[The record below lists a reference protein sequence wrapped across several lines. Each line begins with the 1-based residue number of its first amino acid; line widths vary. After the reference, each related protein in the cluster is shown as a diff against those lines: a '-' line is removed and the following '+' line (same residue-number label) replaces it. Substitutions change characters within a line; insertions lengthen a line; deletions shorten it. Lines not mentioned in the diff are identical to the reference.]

1 VRAYLE
7 GGAEPGFYL
16 IAGDSAYPISPVLV
30 KPYNNR
36 EELNNAL
43 NKLFNQRLSAIRTI
57 MSENVFAMWKW
68 RFPILRMM
76 RAHFHAARIII
87 IATAILH
94 NIGIR
99 MGEAEVVDDD
109 EVLNFLRVVI
119 EEMDE
124 AEAARPGEAAE
135 IAAEDA
141 AVAVAQEDGVAPVND
156 PVRRVQGQLRRD
168 QLRDGMPPRG
178 RGRRRR
184 L

>member
-1 VRAYLE
+1 
-7 GGAEPGFYL
+7 
-16 IAGDSAYPISPVLV
+16 
-30 KPYNNR
+30 
-36 EELNNAL
+36 
-43 NKLFNQRLSAIRTI
+43 
-57 MSENVFAMWKW
+57 
-68 RFPILRMM
+68 
-76 RAHFHAARIII
+76 
-87 IATAILH
+87 
-94 NIGIR
+94 
-99 MGEAEVVDDD
+99 MGEAEVLDDD

-119 EEMDE
+119 EEMDEAE

-141 AVAVAQEDGVAPVND
+141 AVAVAQEDGVAPIND

>member
-1 VRAYLE
+1 
-7 GGAEPGFYL
+7 
-16 IAGDSAYPISPVLV
+16 
-30 KPYNNR
+30 
-36 EELNNAL
+36 
-43 NKLFNQRLSAIRTI
+43 
-57 MSENVFAMWKW
+57 MWKR

-99 MGEAEVVDDD
+99 MGESEVVDDD

>member
-1 VRAYLE
+1 ML
-7 GGAEPGFYL
+7 
-16 IAGDSAYPISPVLV
+16 
-30 KPYNNR
+30 
-36 EELNNAL
+36 
-43 NKLFNQRLSAIRTI
+43 
-57 MSENVFAMWKW
+57 
-68 RFPILRMM
+68 
-76 RAHFHAARIII
+76 
-87 IATAILH
+87 
-94 NIGIR
+94 
-99 MGEAEVVDDD
+99 DDD

-119 EEMDE
+119 EEMDKAE

-141 AVAVAQEDGVAPVND
+141 AIAVAQEDGVAPIND